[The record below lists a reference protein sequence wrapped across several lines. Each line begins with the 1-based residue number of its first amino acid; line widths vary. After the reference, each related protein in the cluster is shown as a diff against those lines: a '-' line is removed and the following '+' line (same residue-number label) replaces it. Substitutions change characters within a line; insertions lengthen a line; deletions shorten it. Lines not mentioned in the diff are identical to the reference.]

1 MRADPELERV
11 VRSWL
16 QEEGHEDAER
26 VLFTVLNQVD
36 TTPQRR
42 AGWLARRFPIMN
54 NKTVRYGLAAAA
66 VVLVALAGIN
76 LVPGVNLGSP
86 STPSPSPTATAL
98 PTATPRP
105 SSLAVPFGTPLDP
118 GRYAVDELFP
128 LNLTFEIEES
138 WNACSESGSE
148 QNLCRPDA
156 GISFVIV
163 ENVVADPCETD
174 GPGLDPAIGPSVD
187 DLVSAIAGLEGFEA
201 TAPIDVTVGGFS
213 GKEFELTAPAEAACD
228 GFETWMTASRT
239 TGMGLGEF
247 NLVQVI
253 DVDGQRLLI
262 AASYDPTSSAQ
273 ADEARRILDSVR
285 IE

>member
-1 MRADPELERV
+1 VRADPELERV

-54 NKTVRYGLAAAA
+54 NKTVRYGIAAAA
-66 VVLVALAGIN
+66 VLVIALVGAN
-76 LVPGVNLGSP
+76 LLPGANRGSSP
-86 STPSPSPTATAL
+86 TPSPTTSPTSS
-98 PTATPRP
+98 PRP

-118 GRYAVDELFP
+118 GRYALSEQFP
-128 LNLTFEIEES
+128 VSLTFEIEES
-138 WNACSESGSE
+138 WNACSESGTE
-148 QNLCRPDA
+148 QNLCRPDN

-163 ENVVADPCETD
+163 ENVAADPCNPD
-174 GPGLDPAIGPSVD
+174 GGGLVPAVGPTVD
-187 DLVSAIAGLEGFEA
+187 DLVTAISSLEGFQA
-201 TAPIDVTVGGFS
+201 TAPVAVTVGGFQ
-213 GKEFELTAPAEAACD
+213 GVEFELAAPAEAPCD
-228 GFETWMTASRT
+228 GFGTWMTASRT

-253 DVDGQRLLI
+253 DAGGQRLLI
-262 AASYDPTSSAQ
+262 AASYDPSSA
-273 ADEARRILDSVR
+273 AYDAEVRRILESVQ
-285 IE
+285 IES